1 MKSALPALRSLLE
14 EARRTFAGRAEP
26 EAAALIAL
34 LDGLGTAATGV
45 AVAAA
50 PAPALQPVCVRLPE
64 ALALAPAETAG
75 LVSLVD
81 ALAPTL
87 SWARAPAATTPAEYF
102 EGHAYAMLVGDG
114 GFVPA
119 DGFMLG
125 LFLLA
130 PGLFYP
136 NHAHAADELYYLLSG
151 RAQWQKSGG
160 AFAGFGP
167 GELVAMPSMTPHA
180 IRIGSEPVLI
190 LWAWYGDLHG
200 PFVYLP
206 D

>member
-14 EARRTFAGRAEP
+14 EAHRTFAGRAEP
-26 EAAALIAL
+26 EAAALIEL
-34 LDGLGTAATGV
+34 LDGLDAATPAG
-45 AVAAA
+45 AAA
-50 PAPALQPVCVRLPE
+50 GVPTAELQPVCVRLPE

-81 ALAPTL
+81 VLAPAL
-87 SWARAPAATTPAEYF
+87 PWARAPAASTPAEYYQ
-102 EGHAYAMLVGDG
+102 GHAYAMLVGDG

-180 IRIGSEPVLI
+180 IRTGSEPVLI

-206 D
+206 A